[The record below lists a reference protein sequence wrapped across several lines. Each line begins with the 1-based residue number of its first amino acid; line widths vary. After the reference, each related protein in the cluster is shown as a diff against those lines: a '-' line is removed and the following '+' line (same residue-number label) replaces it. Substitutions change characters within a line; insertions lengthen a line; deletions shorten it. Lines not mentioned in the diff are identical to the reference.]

1 MSGPPPLPIN
11 EQERADLV
19 AFLDGELSGEAARAI
34 EAKISLDPRMRAEAE
49 SLKKAWELL
58 DYLPKPEPT
67 TEFTGKTM
75 SRLKA
80 LRPGEDGALRRW
92 LIAAGAWAA
101 GLLLAAGGGY
111 AGFRAMTVPEP
122 GERELTRDLR
132 LIENKRY
139 YDRVDDFDFVE
150 KLDHPDLFGD
160 ETQP

>member
-1 MSGPPPLPIN
+1 MSGPPPLPLN

-19 AFLDGELSGEAARAI
+19 AFLDGELSGEAARAV

-67 TEFTGKTM
+67 TDFTEKTLNRM
-75 SRLKA
+75 KA
-80 LRPGEDGALRRW
+80 LRPGEERRRW
-92 LIAAGAWAA
+92 LWMGGAWAA
-101 GLLLAAGGGY
+101 VVAVAALGGY
-111 AGFRAMTVPEP
+111 FGFRAASVPEP

-150 KLDHPDLFGD
+150 KLDDPDLFG
-160 ETQP
+160 E